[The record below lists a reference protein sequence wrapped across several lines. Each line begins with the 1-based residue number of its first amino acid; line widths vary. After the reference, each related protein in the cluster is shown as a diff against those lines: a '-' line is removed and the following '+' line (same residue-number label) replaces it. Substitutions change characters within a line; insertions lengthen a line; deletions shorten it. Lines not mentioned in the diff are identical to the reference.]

1 MKHVTLTAAAVAAAF
16 GAFAQQAPTGAGALG
31 LRDVPQIPAEMRIP
45 QVRPR
50 FAVSDLSERPALPL
64 NATSVGEHDHYSARE
79 IVIERAII
87 GVTQYDLQSNAAID
101 DRVAGSGDAV
111 STAWTMSLEL
121 TPFADRGTGHN
132 FWDGTAWGD
141 QPYERIETIR
151 VGWPSIC
158 RLGNGNDAVVAH
170 QATGPLVFNTRP
182 AGSGAWTE
190 SNVTSELVSPPLWP
204 RMAAGGA
211 DGNTLHI
218 LAVSTPVANDGAP
231 IDGQDGALLYYRSQ
245 DGGATWDIFDH
256 RFPELD
262 STHFI
267 GFSGDIYAIH
277 ASGNTVAFA
286 VFNDFSDSFVMVSED
301 NGDTWT
307 YSALVDFP
315 VDLYVVDAGLP
326 EIGEDWDEDGIF
338 AEFYN
343 TDGAGDIH
351 VDASGQVH
359 VVYGAMYYADTDLTD
374 GNFNYF
380 PGVNGLQYWTPAF
393 GADSSITIAYA
404 YDIDASAMLDLE
416 DEIAAYFVNLAGI
429 PSVASGSNGE
439 LYVSYSAIME
449 NYSTGVQNYRHIY
462 MVKST
467 DNGATWNSDAACD
480 LTPDVDFDG
489 YEAVFGSLSPDAA
502 NGTIELIYQRDYEP
516 GLHVRG
522 DLDPVD
528 LNDIVHLRFAA
539 ADLDDCADVA
549 YEDWVG
555 VPEVMLDAHFLL
567 YPNPAADVVAVVI
580 DRPGIHDITVRSATG
595 AVVHRF
601 TNRARVETLDVS
613 GWAAGIYTVEIV
625 QGAERKVLRLAVQN

>member
-1 MKHVTLTAAAVAAAF
+1 
-16 GAFAQQAPTGAGALG
+16 
-31 LRDVPQIPAEMRIP
+31 
-45 QVRPR
+45 
-50 FAVSDLSERPALPL
+50 
-64 NATSVGEHDHYSARE
+64 
-79 IVIERAII
+79 
-87 GVTQYDLQSNAAID
+87 
-101 DRVAGSGDAV
+101 
-111 STAWTMSLEL
+111 
-121 TPFADRGTGHN
+121 
-132 FWDGTAWGD
+132 
-141 QPYERIETIR
+141 
-151 VGWPSIC
+151 
-158 RLGNGNDAVVAH
+158 
-170 QATGPLVFNTRP
+170 
-182 AGSGAWTE
+182 
-190 SNVTSELVSPPLWP
+190 
-204 RMAAGGA
+204 
-211 DGNTLHI
+211 
-218 LAVSTPVANDGAP
+218 
-231 IDGQDGALLYYRSQ
+231 
-245 DGGATWDIFDH
+245 
-256 RFPELD
+256 
-262 STHFI
+262 
-267 GFSGDIYAIH
+267 
-277 ASGNTVAFA
+277 
-286 VFNDFSDSFVMVSED
+286 
-301 NGDTWT
+301 
-307 YSALVDFP
+307 

-338 AEFYN
+338 AEFFN

-351 VDASGQVH
+351 VDANGQVH

-374 GNFNYF
+374 ANFSYF

-404 YDIDASAMLDLE
+404 YDIDASATLDLE

-449 NYSTGVQNYRHIY
+449 NYSTGVQNYRHMY

-489 YEAVFGSLSPDAA
+489 YEAVFGSLSPDAS

-555 VPEVMLDAHFLL
+555 VPEVMLDAHFLM

-613 GWAAGIYTVEIV
+613 GWAAGVYTVEIV

>member
-1 MKHVTLTAAAVAAAF
+1 MKHVTLTAAALSVAF
-16 GAFAQQAPTGAGALG
+16 GAIAQNTPAGAPALD
-31 LRDVPQIPAEMRIP
+31 LRDVPQIPVEMRVP
-45 QVRPR
+45 QQRTH
-50 FAVSDLSERPALPL
+50 FAVSDLSERPAQPL
-64 NATSVGEHDHYSARE
+64 NAASVGEHTHYTSRE

-101 DRVAGSGDAV
+101 DRVAGSGNSV

-170 QATGPLVFNTRP
+170 QATGPLVFTTRT

-190 SNVTSELVSPPLWP
+190 SNVPTELEAFPLWP

-211 DGNTLHI
+211 DGNTLHV
-218 LAVSTPVANDGAP
+218 LAVSTPVANGGVA
-231 IDGQDGALLYYRSQ
+231 INGQDGALLYFRSQ
-245 DGGATWDIFDH
+245 DGGATWDIIDH
-256 RFPELD
+256 QFPELGPD
-262 STHFI
+262 SFV

-307 YSALVDFP
+307 YNSLVDFP

-343 TDGAGDIH
+343 TDGAGDVHI
-351 VDASGQVH
+351 DGNGQVH

-374 GNFNYF
+374 GNFSYF
-380 PGVNGLQYWTPAF
+380 PGVNGLQYWTPSF
-393 GADSSITIAYA
+393 GPDSSQTIAYA
-404 YDIDASAMLDLE
+404 YDIDASGTLDLE
-416 DEIAAYFVNLAGI
+416 DEIAAYFVNLAGL
-429 PSVASGSNGE
+429 PSIATGAFGQI
-439 LYVSYSAIME
+439 YVSYSAIME
-449 NYSTGVQNYRHIY
+449 NFSTGVQNYRHLY
-462 MVKST
+462 MVKSD
-467 DNGATWNSDAACD
+467 DNGTTWTSDAACD
-480 LTPDVDFDG
+480 LTPDSDFDG
-489 YEAVFGSLSPDAA
+489 YEAMFGSLSPDAS

-522 DLDPVD
+522 DEDPVD
-528 LNDIVHLRFAA
+528 LNDIVHLRFSV
-539 ADLDDCADVA
+539 DGLNDCADVS

-555 VPEVMLDAHFLL
+555 VPEPMQATQLL
-567 YPNPAADVVAVVI
+567 VYPNPAQDVVSVVI
-580 DRPGIHDITVRSATG
+580 DRPGQHEVIVRNATG
-595 AVVHRF
+595 AVVQRF

-613 GWAAGIYTVEIV
+613 GWAAGVYTVEFI
-625 QGAERKVLRLAVQN
+625 QGAERAVLRLAVQ